1 MTRLCPGVKVE
12 YKSSGCQ
19 RSYTIHPNAVSSLE
33 SVVTG
38 NELSGK
44 RVALGII
51 EMIDSDRLACHNRHN
66 PQNLNKVCRMQK
78 LGDSG

>member
-1 MTRLCPGVKVE
+1 MTRLCPGAKVE

-19 RSYTIHPNAVSSLE
+19 RSDPAHPNAVSSLE
-33 SVVTG
+33 SFVMG

-51 EMIDSDRLACHNRHN
+51 EMIDSERLACHNRYN
-66 PQNLNKVCRMQK
+66 RQNLNNVCGMQK